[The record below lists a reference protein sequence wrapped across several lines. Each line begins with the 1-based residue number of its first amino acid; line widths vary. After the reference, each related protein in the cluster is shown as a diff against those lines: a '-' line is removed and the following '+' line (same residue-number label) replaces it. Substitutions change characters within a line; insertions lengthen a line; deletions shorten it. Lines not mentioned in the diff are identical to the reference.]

1 MLSYGRDDFERRVRR
16 LPSRLSG
23 PTKESRH
30 EDYITDADLVDF
42 VYADQASTAPLR
54 LSYSIVGPPVAAVW
68 MTYETVSGCNTT
80 RMSGV

>member
-30 EDYITDADLVDF
+30 EDYITDAHLVDF

-54 LSYSIVGPPVAAVW
+54 LSYSIVGPPVVW
-68 MTYETVSGCNTT
+68 MTYETVSGCNTAP
-80 RMSGV
+80 MSGV